1 MAQSILLPTG
11 SWKPRVWIDSWISN
25 RHDDAVDGCLHNTN
39 TNRQSLSYVSAVT
52 GCHSIICVTAV
63 TGMTGCLPHTIEYD
77 CHVHDIRM
85 QSRAVMAWT
94 AAVHTDNL

>member
-25 RHDDAVDGCLHNTN
+25 RQTVDGCLHNTN

-52 GCHSIICVTAV
+52 GCHIICVTAF
-63 TGMTGCLPHTIEYD
+63 TGCLPTQLI
-77 CHVHDIRM
+77 
-85 QSRAVMAWT
+85 
-94 AAVHTDNL
+94 